1 MNCIYK
7 LRFEKSS
14 YDLEKDYESLSEYQK
29 EKIANMK
36 PTSFFDF
43 NDEQFKYTLYMI
55 ISPIDIKNYIS
66 ILDMNHIGYELDD
79 ISEVALKDE
88 IELDDYLMK
97 QSNRSN
103 RTKIINFI
111 EKKNEWVYENL
122 DIDTVLD
129 RISEVGMESLRYI
142 EKKFLQNYRID

>member
-14 YDLEKDYESLSEYQK
+14 YDLEKDYEKLSEYQK
-29 EKIANMK
+29 EKIASLK

-55 ISPIDIKNYIS
+55 ISPIDIKNYVS
-66 ILDMNHIGYELDD
+66 ILDINQIGYELDD
-79 ISEVALKDE
+79 ISDAALKDE

-142 EKKFLQNYRID
+142 EKKFLQNYHID

>member
-14 YDLEKDYESLSEYQK
+14 YDLEKDYEKLSEYQK

-36 PTSFFDF
+36 PASFFDF

-55 ISPIDIKNYIS
+55 ISPIDIKNYVS
-66 ILDMNHIGYELDD
+66 ILDINQIGYELDD
-79 ISEVALKDE
+79 ISDAALKDE

-142 EKKFLQNYRID
+142 EKKFLQNYHID

>member
-43 NDEQFKYTLYMI
+43 NDEQLKYTLYMI
-55 ISPIDIKNYIS
+55 ISPIDIKNYVS